1 MSDDDDADDGAGSV
15 GPTGGEQQVRVPVHG
30 MTCTGC
36 AATVRAGLAQV
47 AGVADVQ
54 VRRDA
59 DEAVVTGAAGQLDE
73 CALRQQVE
81 TLGYRLEPDATP
93 GRSRGKLAVAVA
105 AVGVVVVVGVA
116 VFLQVSGAI
125 DVASGAERLQA
136 TFAEVSA
143 VAFGLAFVLGLVVA
157 FAPSSLAMTPAVIGY
172 VTGSHTRATGGALR
186 VAAAFVVGVLVVDAA
201 IGAAAALG
209 GRAAIAALEQRLA
222 LWFALMVVALVAL
235 ALINLGV
242 WRPRLPSY
250 APRLRAGRGGG
261 MLGAFLAGVPFGL
274 LACPTCT
281 PLLLPVLF
289 GAVATGDPVYGA
301 GLVAAFGVGRGLPL
315 VAVGVVAGAAHTA
328 RGLSRWVAPV
338 EKVVGVLLLLGAAY
352 FLVLLVL
359 AWWFPYEPQGFLAVA
374 HPSLIVDAVVP
385 TG

>member
-1 MSDDDDADDGAGSV
+1 MSDDSEHTEPV
-15 GPTGGEQQVRVPVHG
+15 EPTEGEQQVRVPVHG

-36 AATVRAGLAQV
+36 AATVRAGLADV
-47 AGVADVQ
+47 AGVAGVQ
-54 VRRDA
+54 VRLDA
-59 DEAVVTGAAGQLDE
+59 DEAVVTGAVGQLDE
-73 CALRQQVE
+73 RALRDQVE
-81 TLGYRLEPDATP
+81 TLGYRLEADAGP
-93 GRSRGKLAVAVA
+93 ERSRGKLAA
-105 AVGVVVVVGVA
+105 AAAAILIVVVVGLA
-116 VFLQVSGAI
+116 VFLQVSGEI
-125 DVASGAERLQA
+125 DVAGGADQLQA

-143 VAFGLAFVLGLVVA
+143 VAFALAFVLGIVVA

-172 VTGSHTRATGGALR
+172 VTGSHTRSTAGALR
-186 VAAAFVVGVLVVDAA
+186 LATAFVVGVLVVDAA

-235 ALINLGV
+235 ALVNLGV

-250 APRLRAGRGGG
+250 VPRLRHGRGSGTV
-261 MLGAFLAGVPFGL
+261 GAFLAGVPFGL

-301 GLVAAFGVGRGLPL
+301 GLVGAFGVGRGLPL
-315 VAVGVVAGAAHTA
+315 VAVGVVAGAARTA

-359 AWWFPYEPQGFLAVA
+359 AWWFPYEPQGFLTLTD
-374 HPSLIVDAVVP
+374 PSIGVGRVLV